1 MCMKIVN
8 FETILMVTLST
19 FVLQPVLERPSE
31 VTDGTYIALVSDVVI
46 LIIKIPTRATKRS
59 TIWRRLRSIE
69 INTTWNKNYFRTPR
83 DSRRKIMILEAFL
96 KFWSEFWFFFVKLLG
111 PYAGASI
118 LPTPKH
124 TRVAWYIPGRTKH
137 TIVSTSVE
145 KVVGVA
151 APGWCARHHP
161 RQLDGY
167 LINFEIK
174 FQIYENLIFWFNVIA
189 PLGAIT

>member
-1 MCMKIVN
+1 
-8 FETILMVTLST
+8 
-19 FVLQPVLERPSE
+19 
-31 VTDGTYIALVSDVVI
+31 
-46 LIIKIPTRATKRS
+46 
-59 TIWRRLRSIE
+59 
-69 INTTWNKNYFRTPR
+69 
-83 DSRRKIMILEAFL
+83 MILEAFF
-96 KFWSEFWFFFVKLLG
+96 KFWSEFKLNFFFLKLLG
-111 PYAGASI
+111 PYAGASR

-174 FQIYENLIFWFNVIA
+174 FKIYENLIFWFNQFYIIA
-189 PLGAIT
+189 PRGSSAPP